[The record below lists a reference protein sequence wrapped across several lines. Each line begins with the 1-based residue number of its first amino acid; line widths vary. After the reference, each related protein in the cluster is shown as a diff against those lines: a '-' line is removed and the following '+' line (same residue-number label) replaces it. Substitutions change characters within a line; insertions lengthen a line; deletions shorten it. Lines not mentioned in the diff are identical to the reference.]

1 MEKWLSGAVSVFSC
15 GCDRVSGKK
24 NKLRNCCKK
33 VFRTVPLLVLFFT
46 GCNNAQPEYVFFK
59 TETRDQLEE
68 RAIKY
73 CHGDF
78 KVLQEEEFGPY
89 TRARLKCMP

>member
-1 MEKWLSGAVSVFSC
+1 MNNWLVGGKFILIWIVSPLMLMFP
-15 GCDRVSGKK
+15 GCS
-24 NKLRNCCKK
+24 K
-33 VFRTVPLLVLFFT
+33 VE
-46 GCNNAQPEYVFFK
+46 PEYVFFK
-59 TETRDQLEE
+59 TVNREQLEE

-89 TRARLKCMP
+89 TRARLQCMQ

>member
-1 MEKWLSGAVSVFSC
+1 M
-15 GCDRVSGKK
+15 
-24 NKLRNCCKK
+24 
-33 VFRTVPLLVLFFT
+33 FT
-46 GCNNAQPEYVFFK
+46 GCSTVEPEYVFFK
-59 TETRDQLEE
+59 TENREQLEE

-89 TRARLKCMP
+89 TRARLQCMQ

>member
-1 MEKWLSGAVSVFSC
+1 MNNWLMGRKFILISIVSMLMLMFP
-15 GCDRVSGKK
+15 GC
-24 NKLRNCCKK
+24 
-33 VFRTVPLLVLFFT
+33 RTVE
-46 GCNNAQPEYVFFK
+46 PEYVFFK
-59 TETRDQLEE
+59 TENRNQLEE

-89 TRARLKCMP
+89 TRARLQCMQ

>member
-1 MEKWLSGAVSVFSC
+1 MNNWIEDCRFILIGIVSLLMIMFL
-15 GCDRVSGKK
+15 GCS
-24 NKLRNCCKK
+24 
-33 VFRTVPLLVLFFT
+33 TVE
-46 GCNNAQPEYVFFK
+46 PEYVFFK
-59 TETRDQLEE
+59 TENRAQLEE

-89 TRARLKCMP
+89 TRARLQCMQ

>member
-1 MEKWLSGAVSVFSC
+1 MLMFLGCSAV
-15 GCDRVSGKK
+15 K
-24 NKLRNCCKK
+24 
-33 VFRTVPLLVLFFT
+33 
-46 GCNNAQPEYVFFK
+46 PEYVFFK
-59 TETRDQLEE
+59 TVNREQLEE

-89 TRARLKCMP
+89 TRARLHCMQ

>member
-1 MEKWLSGAVSVFSC
+1 MNKRLVGCRFILIEIVSMLILIFP
-15 GCDRVSGKK
+15 GCS
-24 NKLRNCCKK
+24 
-33 VFRTVPLLVLFFT
+33 TVE
-46 GCNNAQPEYVFFK
+46 QEYVFFK
-59 TETRDQLEE
+59 TENREQLEE

-89 TRARLKCMP
+89 TRASLQCMQ

>member
-1 MEKWLSGAVSVFSC
+1 MNSWLMGCKFILIGIVSMLMLMFP
-15 GCDRVSGKK
+15 GCRIVE
-24 NKLRNCCKK
+24 
-33 VFRTVPLLVLFFT
+33 
-46 GCNNAQPEYVFFK
+46 PEYVFFK
-59 TETRDQLEE
+59 TENREQLEE

-89 TRARLKCMP
+89 TRARLQCMQ

>member
-1 MEKWLSGAVSVFSC
+1 MNNWRV
-15 GCDRVSGKK
+15 GCKFILIWIASPLMLMFPG
-24 NKLRNCCKK
+24 CS
-33 VFRTVPLLVLFFT
+33 TVE
-46 GCNNAQPEYVFFK
+46 PEYVFFK
-59 TETRDQLEE
+59 TVNRNQLEE

-89 TRARLKCMP
+89 TRARLQCMQ

>member
-1 MEKWLSGAVSVFSC
+1 MNNWLMGRKFILIGIVSMLMLMFP
-15 GCDRVSGKK
+15 GCRIVE
-24 NKLRNCCKK
+24 
-33 VFRTVPLLVLFFT
+33 
-46 GCNNAQPEYVFFK
+46 PEYVFFK
-59 TETRDQLEE
+59 TENRKQLEE

-89 TRARLKCMP
+89 TRARLQCMQ

>member
-1 MEKWLSGAVSVFSC
+1 MNNWIEDCRFILIGIVSLLMIMFPGCSAVE
-15 GCDRVSGKK
+15 
-24 NKLRNCCKK
+24 
-33 VFRTVPLLVLFFT
+33 
-46 GCNNAQPEYVFFK
+46 PEYVFFK
-59 TETRDQLEE
+59 TENRAQLEE

-89 TRARLKCMP
+89 PRARLQCMQ

>member
-1 MEKWLSGAVSVFSC
+1 MNNWLEDCRFIFIGIVSLLMIMFL
-15 GCDRVSGKK
+15 GCK
-24 NKLRNCCKK
+24 
-33 VFRTVPLLVLFFT
+33 TIE
-46 GCNNAQPEYVFFK
+46 PEYVFFK
-59 TETRDQLEE
+59 TENREQLEE

-89 TRARLKCMP
+89 TRARLQCMQ